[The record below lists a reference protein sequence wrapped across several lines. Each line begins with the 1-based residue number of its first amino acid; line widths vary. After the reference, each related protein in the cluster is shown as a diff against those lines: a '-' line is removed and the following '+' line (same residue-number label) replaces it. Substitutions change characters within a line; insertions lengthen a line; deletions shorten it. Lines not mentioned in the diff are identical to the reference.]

1 MSWKQFLGAVVGI
14 QLLCYQGQRLQAE
27 GQHLSAGDFFMKRFC
42 ESKPESFFRPF
53 FRIRL

>member
-1 MSWKQFLGAVVGI
+1 MSWKQSLGAVVGI